1 MGGDSPPLVLFEAVL
16 QAAQQLQSKC
26 FFIVLATQTVIE
38 DLRVRY
44 AHALSSEY
52 GKQIEFHSV
61 SDTISMSDEPLF
73 AVRHKKESSVVI
85 GIRLLKKRSVDAFVS
100 AGNTGALIMSAA
112 MQLPK
117 LPGVKRLAL
126 LAVMP
131 TLTGSVAVLDVG
143 GNVSCKAHH
152 LMQFAQMGAA
162 YQSCCEGIEIP
173 AVGLLNIGVEAKK
186 GTSVV
191 RQAYQALKLHCQEEG
206 EGSCQAEHPL
216 NIKMK
221 FVGNVEGRDV
231 FRGGVDVLVTDG
243 FTGNVLLKTSEGISA
258 LIFDCIQEAFQK
270 VSSEHVQLTLDEL
283 QRYFC
288 SSEYPG
294 AILCGVEGIV
304 IKCHGN
310 SSLEGMLN
318 SIKGAVN
325 LIEKQFIAKIKT
337 QLAG

>member
-16 QAAQQLQSKC
+16 HAAQQLQSKS
-26 FFIVLATQTVIE
+26 FFIVLATQVVIE

-44 AHALSSEY
+44 AHALASEY
-52 GKQIEFHSV
+52 GTQIQFYPV
-61 SDTISMSDEPLF
+61 LDTISMSDEPLL
-73 AVRHKKESSVVI
+73 AVRQKKESSIVM

-117 LPGVKRLAL
+117 LPGVKRVAL

-162 YQSCCEGIEIP
+162 YQSCCEGIETP
-173 AVGLLNIGVEAKK
+173 AVGLLNIGVEARK

-191 RQAYQALKLHCQEEG
+191 RQAYQALQVCCQEEG
-206 EGSCQAEHPL
+206 ACQAEHPL

-243 FTGNVLLKTSEGISA
+243 FTGNVLLKTSEGISS
-258 LIFDCIQEAFQK
+258 LIFDYIQEAFQK
-270 VSSEHVQLTLDEL
+270 VSSEHVQHTLDEL

-310 SSLEGMLN
+310 SSSQGMLS
-318 SIKGAVN
+318 SINGAVN

-337 QLAG
+337 QLAGN